1 MNKEDVME
9 FLSNKKFQWVATVI
23 LLLIILTVGAN
34 IRLQPITTGNLIDK
48 TTGDYTPLALDPYY
62 FLRVSETM
70 IANNGALPAVD
81 NMHYQALNSG
91 WTTEILPHS
100 TILLWNI
107 IKFINS
113 EATLNFADVLNPVVF
128 FTLGLIIF
136 FFLILLLTKNRPV
149 SLASTAILAIIP
161 PYLYRTLAGF
171 SDHEAI
177 GMFGIFLALLTFLY
191 GMYYLDKN
199 KPKSHIAA
207 IIGLISG
214 ACTMLAIAGWG
225 GGAKF
230 LFMILPLAFITTWL
244 VKKREQILSSVLF
257 YSFWMM
263 GILTFTPLL
272 GFEIPTI
279 LNKFMLTPAGL
290 LSFITLG
297 YILVNFIIEH
307 FNILHG
313 KISAYSEIISAGIMV
328 LFGAIL
334 YGLFVGDVFSLI
346 INLIERII
354 NPFGTSRIGLTVA
367 ENKQPYLSDWI
378 GQISK
383 TFFYTMLAGCFLV
396 GIKISNGIKNK
407 ELRPLFTTT
416 FAAFISGIL
425 FSRISAGSVLNGE
438 NFISKALFSI
448 SFLAFAISTI
458 YIYMKSEWKVDTKW
472 IFIVA
477 WMIPMLLAVRSAI
490 RVFFAIVPFVSFM
503 VPFVL
508 FELSEIAG
516 KAKDNIMKIMSWSVF
531 VILIIGITIT
541 SYGFYK
547 SVDYQA
553 KMQSPSYN
561 ADWQNAMSW
570 VRENTTDGSVFL
582 HWWDYGYWVQTGGDR
597 PTVTDGGHTNG
608 YWDHLVGRY
617 VLTTPYPETA
627 KSFMKT
633 HNVSYL
639 LIDPTD
645 IGKYSA
651 YSSIGD
657 DKNVSDRASYITTF
671 ISQQSEIQETRNG
684 SLRMY
689 RGGFVLDDDII
700 YKNNSQQIFLPRGKA
715 GLGAIIIEK
724 NEDRIKQPIG
734 VFVYNNKQYRL
745 PIRYVFI
752 NGGLHDFGVGVNS
765 VAYIYPNVFMSG
777 AAQQMD
783 PDGAVMYLSEKVK
796 DSLVAQLYLMD
807 DSKEKYGELELAHS
821 ESAYPFIFSYG
832 GRTIGPIKIWK
843 VNLDQMDNIIARGE
857 FTKTSGEYGEMD
869 DLQFT
874 R

>member
-1 MNKEDVME
+1 MDKEDAIE
-9 FLSNKKFQWVATVI
+9 LLSNKKFQWIATVI
-23 LLLIILTVGAN
+23 LLLTILIIGAN
-34 IRLQPITTGNLIDK
+34 IRLQPVTTGNLIDK

-70 IANNGALPAVD
+70 IANNGILPVVD
-81 NMHYQALNSG
+81 GMRYQAARPG

-100 TILLWNI
+100 IVLLWNVIKI
-107 IKFINS
+107 IDS
-113 EATLNFADVLNPVVF
+113 TATLNFADVLNPVVF

-149 SLASTAILAIIP
+149 SLASTAILTVIP

-177 GMFGIFLALLTFLY
+177 GMFGIFLSLFTFLY
-191 GMYYLDKN
+191 GMFYLNKENPKN
-199 KPKSHIAA
+199 HIASA
-207 IIGLISG
+207 IGIVSG
-214 ACTMLAIAGWG
+214 ICTTFSIAGWG

-230 LFMILPLAFITTWL
+230 LFMILPLAFIVTWF
-244 VKKREQILSSVLF
+244 VKKGRHSVPSVLF
-257 YSFWMM
+257 YSSW
-263 GILTFTPLL
+263 IVSVLL
-272 GFEIPTI
+272 IAPVIGFKTSFV
-279 LNKFMLTPAGL
+279 LSAFMLTPAGI

-297 YILVNFIIEH
+297 YILVNFIIEY
-307 FNILHG
+307 FKIIGG
-313 KISAYSEIISAGIMV
+313 KFSKYSEIISAGIMFI
-328 LFGAIL
+328 LGAIL
-334 YGLFVGDVFSLI
+334 YGFFVGDVFSLI
-346 INLIERII
+346 INLLEKII
-354 NPFGTSRIGLTVA
+354 NPFGVGRVGLTVA
-367 ENKQPYLSDWI
+367 ENKQPYLSDWV

-383 TFFYTMLAGCFLV
+383 TLFYTMLAGCFLV
-396 GIKISNGIKNK
+396 GIKISEGINTKK
-407 ELRPLFTTT
+407 LRPLFVTT

-425 FSRISAGSVLNGE
+425 FSRISAGSILNGE
-438 NFISKALFSI
+438 NFISKALFSLT
-448 SFLAFAISTI
+448 FLAFAISTAYI
-458 YIYMKSEWKVDTKW
+458 YIKSEWKVDTKW
-472 IFIVA
+472 IFIAA

-503 VPFVL
+503 VPLTL

-516 KAKDNIMKIMSWSVF
+516 RYKDNIMKIVSWSIF
-531 VILIIGITIT
+531 VILIIGVTIT

-570 VRENTTDGSVFL
+570 VRENTTEGSIFL

-597 PTVTDGGHTNG
+597 PTVTDGGHNVG

-639 LIDPTD
+639 LIDPSD

-657 DKNVSDRASYITTF
+657 DKDVSDRSSYITTF

-715 GLGAIIIEK
+715 GLGAIIIERID
-724 NEDRIKQPIG
+724 DRIRQPIG

-745 PIRYVFI
+745 PLRYIYI
-752 NGGLHDFGVGVNS
+752 NGGLHDFGTGINS
-765 VAYIYPNVFMSG
+765 VAYIYPNIYMSG

-783 PDGAVMYLSEKVK
+783 QEGAIMYLSEKVK
-796 DSLVAQLYLMD
+796 DSLVAQLYLMND
-807 DSKEKYGELELAHS
+807 PNKEYGELELVHS

-832 GRTIGPIKIWK
+832 GRAIGPIKIWK
-843 VNLDQMDNIIARGE
+843 VNLDQMDGIIARDE

-869 DLQFT
+869 DLQFVK
-874 R
+874 